1 MAPVTNAA
9 VLFNEVPTG
18 YPEPGK
24 TTVYDST
31 QTIDLNSVALNGGI
45 LVKTLVVS
53 VDPYQRG
60 KMREPNTK
68 SYAIYG
74 LIVIRKPPYF
84 AGEPLYN
91 YGIGRVLRSDHSDFK
106 VDDHVTGQLNFQE
119 YSVFPA
125 EAIPTR
131 RIETIIKTAEA
142 LPWTAYVGAA
152 GMPGRTAFFGYKEF
166 AKAKKGDTIFV
177 TTGAGA
183 VGSMVVQLAK
193 LDGLKVIASTGS
205 DAKVE
210 FLKEIGADVA
220 FNYKTTDTLEVLE
233 REGPLDIYWDNVGGS
248 ILDAALGCTKN
259 FARVIACGMITGYND
274 GFTGQNFK
282 NLWLMFARSLFING
296 FLEFNLRPQWM
307 AEFNN
312 SIPQKL
318 ASGEIKYRQEITHG
332 LEGAGLAIR
341 NIQLGDNV
349 GKSVVVVAH
358 E

>member
-1 MAPVTNAA
+1 MAPTRNAA

-24 TTVYDST
+24 TTVYDT
-31 QTIDLNSVALNGGI
+31 TPTIDLDNVSLAGGI

-60 KMREPNTK
+60 KMREPETK
-68 SYAIYG
+68 SYA
-74 LIVIRKPPYF
+74 PPYF
-84 AGEPLYN
+84 VGEPLYN

-106 VDDHVTGQLNFQE
+106 VGDHVTGQLNFQE

-125 EAIPTR
+125 NTIPTR
-131 RIETIIKTAEA
+131 RTEIIIKTAEA

-177 TTGAGA
+177 STGAGA

-193 LDGLKVIASTGS
+193 LDGLKVIASAGS

-210 FLKEIGADVA
+210 FLREIGADVA
-220 FNYKTTDTLEVLE
+220 FNYKTTDTQQVLE

-248 ILDAALGCTKN
+248 TLDAALGCTKD
-259 FARVIACGMITGYND
+259 FARIIACGMITGYND
-274 GFTGQNFK
+274 GFKGQNFK
-282 NLWLMFARSLFING
+282 NLWLMFARSLSFNG
-296 FLEFNLRPQWM
+296 FLEFNLRRQWI

-318 ASGEIKYRQEITHG
+318 ASGEIKYREEIRTVWK
-332 LEGAGLAIR
+332 
-341 NIQLGDNV
+341 LGDNV
-349 GKSVVVVAH
+349 GKSVVVIAQD
-358 E
+358 